1 MKFFQITVVVTKK
14 NCPEITLSLL
24 RLNGEQVNFLPAFYS
39 LTSINDI
46 YKYKKRWLQMISYVL
61 IVELKV
67 KLSC

>member
-1 MKFFQITVVVTKK
+1 MKFFQITLVVTKK

-46 YKYKKRWLQMISYVL
+46 YKYKKKMATDYL
-61 IVELKV
+61 ICPYCGAKG
-67 KLSC
+67 